1 MGDDPTAV
9 KQVFGDID
17 EMIDAGV
24 APGRD
29 WVPYLFSQ
37 FKLENPNLEYRLPS
51 GDVVKVDQEMFKK
64 LQKQNVLPKLYN
76 SITPE
81 EIIQRGNQGILQL
94 RDLLQAGTPSYGP
107 GPQPEPGMTGIGTR
121 QAVPVSGDER
131 AEREIT
137 TGQDAEGVAP
147 WTQGVQPRPPR
158 REEVF
163 GGGPTVTPPE
173 AAATAQQLHSRFMV
187 SPEMT
192 RIAQLEESLKT
203 MDATATGNREEMA
216 ALQKNQQELVALTEQ
231 MASEFQQLLVPYE
244 AAARTEQRSE
254 QQRDLV
260 FQQVVQGLQ
269 TAMAARPGQSPQI
282 DGETFRTVIA
292 TLPAQQNLELR
303 DLMAIVADPNRGPG
317 SVQPAA
323 VVRLFEQ
330 AGMGAFAEPMSEA
343 LINRWQ
349 IWDKLA
355 PERRSTL
362 PNPYQT
368 WQTREGGTDWSGLP
382 SYEHAPAREWV
393 AVGRRIA
400 PYYGYRVWT
409 GLVGVP
415 RAVGHVRDRW

>member
-1 MGDDPTAV
+1 
-9 KQVFGDID
+9 
-17 EMIDAGV
+17 
-24 APGRD
+24 
-29 WVPYLFSQ
+29 
-37 FKLENPNLEYRLPS
+37 
-51 GDVVKVDQEMFKK
+51 
-64 LQKQNVLPKLYN
+64 
-76 SITPE
+76 
-81 EIIQRGNQGILQL
+81 
-94 RDLLQAGTPSYGP
+94 
-107 GPQPEPGMTGIGTR
+107 
-121 QAVPVSGDER
+121 
-131 AEREIT
+131 
-137 TGQDAEGVAP
+137 
-147 WTQGVQPRPPR
+147 
-158 REEVF
+158 
-163 GGGPTVTPPE
+163 
-173 AAATAQQLHSRFMV
+173 MV

-368 WQTREGGTDWSGLP
+368 WQTREG
-382 SYEHAPAREWV
+382 
-393 AVGRRIA
+393 
-400 PYYGYRVWT
+400 
-409 GLVGVP
+409 
-415 RAVGHVRDRW
+415 DRLERTTVL